1 MVGGNW
7 LNNDGLFIQYGTSKA
22 VPTTMGDFMSL
33 GEWRDIEF
41 TANVAT
47 GQPLATAGTYIMGNT
62 TMLPTGVFIESVNYS
77 VETAFAGGTNIG
89 FGTMRADRTTA
100 ISNLNL
106 STGAAVIVDATL
118 VAGYNNTIFTGGI
131 VGTTT
136 SFPDG
141 FAYITATT
149 VGTHTAGSVKV
160 RIRYRGIGTI
170 TQ

>member
-7 LNNDGLFIQYGTSKA
+7 FNNDGLFVQFGTSKA
-22 VPTTMGDFMSL
+22 VPTTMGDYLSL

-41 TANVAT
+41 TANLTT
-47 GQPLATAGTYIMGNT
+47 GQTLATAGTYIMGNT
-62 TMLPTGVFIESVNYS
+62 TMLPVGVFIESVNYS
-77 VETAFAGGTNIG
+77 VETAGAGGTSISV
-89 FGTMRADRTTA
+89 GTIRADRTTS
-100 ISNLNL
+100 ISATNL
-106 STGAAVIVDATL
+106 SAAVATASL
-118 VAGYNNTIFTGGI
+118 TAGANVTVTTGGI

-136 SFPDG
+136 TSGTFPDG

-149 VGTHTAGSVKV
+149 IGTYTAGSVKF

>member
-7 LNNDGLFIQYGTSKA
+7 MNNDGLFVQYGTSKA
-22 VPTTMGDFMSL
+22 VPTTMGDYLSY
-33 GEWRDIEF
+33 GEWREIEF
-41 TANVAT
+41 TANLAT
-47 GQPLATAGTYIMGNT
+47 GNPLATAGTYIMGNT

-77 VETAFAGGTNIG
+77 VETAGAGGTSISG
-89 FGTMRADRTTA
+89 GTIRADRSTS
-100 ISNLNL
+100 ISATNL
-106 STGAAVIVDATL
+106 SAAIATASLTAGANVTVT
-118 VAGYNNTIFTGGI
+118 TGGI

-136 SFPDG
+136 SFTDG

-149 VGTHTAGSVKV
+149 IGTYTAGSVKF

>member
-7 LNNDGLFIQYGTSKA
+7 TNNDGLFIQYGTSKA
-22 VPTTMGDFMSL
+22 VPTTMGDYLSL

-41 TANVAT
+41 TLTMASLTAT
-47 GQPLATAGTYIMGNT
+47 PAIQGNT
-62 TMLPTGVFIESVNYS
+62 TFLPTGVFIESVKTN
-77 VETAFAGGTNIG
+77 VEVAGAGGTSISV
-89 FGTMRADRTTA
+89 GTMRADRTTV
-100 ISNLNL
+100 ISNTGLLNAQVL
-106 STGAAVIVDATL
+106 TSHDTAGETNEYTVAA
-118 VAGYNNTIFTGGI
+118 AGGGGGL

-141 FAYITATT
+141 FAYITALAA
-149 VGTHTAGSVKV
+149 GTYSNGVMKV